1 MTKRYSFNLSSLQKR
16 LLIYV
21 VVPMIVI
28 SGLAISFGLQLIAD
42 QEEKRLKR
50 RKGVQDTILTG
61 SGLTQEQGA
70 SSTYKPTLLK

>member
-1 MTKRYSFNLSSLQKR
+1 MDESRYAQRGVSAGKEE
-16 LLIYV
+16 V
-21 VVPMIVI
+21 HA
-28 SGLAISFGLQLIAD
+28 AIEGVDKGKIE

>member
-1 MTKRYSFNLSSLQKR
+1 
-16 LLIYV
+16 
-21 VVPMIVI
+21 MII
-28 SGLAISFGLQLIAD
+28 E

-61 SGLTQEQGA
+61 SGLTQEEGA